1 MSYRDPVQKPA
12 LTAPPGASAKASI
25 LAADLQIDGH
35 VTSTGHIQVHCQIK
49 GNLAG
54 PHLTVESDAKVQ
66 GDITAEQLDLGGT
79 VAGDVTATVVNI
91 HPTGRLTGRITYEA
105 LSVAAGAIIEGDLRR
120 KVAPAEPAAA
130 APVAPQPSGSASE

>member
-1 MSYRDPVQKPA
+1 MNYRDPVQKPV
-12 LTAPPGASAKASI
+12 LTAPAGASAKSSI

-35 VTSTGHIQVHCQIK
+35 VTSTGPVQVHCQIK

-54 PHLTVESDAKVQ
+54 PHLTVEPDARVQ
-66 GDITAEQLDLGGT
+66 GDITAEQLDLGGSVT
-79 VAGDVTATVVNI
+79 GDVTAATVNI

-120 KVAPAEPAAA
+120 MAAAEPAVPD
-130 APVAPQPSGSASE
+130 PVTPQPSGSASA

>member
-1 MSYRDPVQKPA
+1 MSYRDPVQKPV
-12 LTAPPGASAKASI
+12 LTAPAGASAKSSI

-35 VTSTGHIQVHCQIK
+35 VTSTGRIEVHCQIK

-54 PHLTVESDAKVQ
+54 PHLMVEPDAKVQ

-79 VAGDVTATVVNI
+79 VMGDVTATVVDI

-105 LSVAAGAIIEGDLRR
+105 LSVAAGAIIEGDLHRM
-120 KVAPAEPAAA
+120 AAAEPALPD
-130 APVAPQPSGSASE
+130 PVAPQPSGSASE

>member
-1 MSYRDPVQKPA
+1 MSYRDPVQKPV
-12 LTAPPGASAKASI
+12 LTAPAGASAKSSI

-35 VTSTGHIQVHCQIK
+35 VTSTGRIQVHCQIK

-54 PHLTVESDAKVQ
+54 PHLTVEPDARVQ

-79 VAGDVTATVVNI
+79 ITGDVTATVVDI

-120 KVAPAEPAAA
+120 KAPAEPAVPY
-130 APVAPQPSGSASE
+130 PVTPQPSASASE